1 MIRILGAAL
10 IAGCGCW
17 MGERKART
25 LRERERV
32 LKELSEGLEQLR
44 RELELLQ
51 TPLPQLFRRLEQTA
65 RYPMKEL
72 FSVCADW
79 TREEREGISF
89 LWREQVDRLVQLA
102 AEDRYVLASLGE
114 VLGRYPAREQGEA
127 IRNVCVYLKQ
137 QGEGAEQA
145 YRRMGKVYRG
155 LGAASGGLLVILL
168 L

>member
-1 MIRILGAAL
+1 M
-10 IAGCGCW
+10 
-17 MGERKART
+17 
-25 LRERERV
+25 

-65 RYPMKEL
+65 HYPAKEL
-72 FSVCADW
+72 FSACADW
-79 TREEREGISF
+79 TREEREGIAAR
-89 LWREQVDRLVQLA
+89 WRGQVDKLVQLA
-102 AEDRYVLASLGE
+102 AEEQYMLASLGN

-137 QGEGAEQA
+137 REEGAEQA